1 MDDIDRLLINTLQD
15 GLPVARRPFDAV
27 AASVGIPVEEL
38 LSRVGR
44 LIDSGML
51 SRFGPLFNA
60 EKMGGAVT
68 LCAMKV
74 AAHEFDSVTEQVNG
88 FPEVAHNY
96 ARDHVLNMWFVIA
109 TEHADELQ
117 RVVTRIE
124 AATGCKVYNLPKLDE
139 FYVGLKLAV

>member
-38 LSRVGR
+38 LRCVGR
-44 LIDSGML
+44 LIDSGTL

-68 LCAMKV
+68 LCAMQV

-96 ARDHVLNMWFVIA
+96 ARDH
-109 TEHADELQ
+109 
-117 RVVTRIE
+117 
-124 AATGCKVYNLPKLDE
+124 
-139 FYVGLKLAV
+139 